1 MYLVSYSP
9 DFKYDSFVLGISFF
23 LLATTEQAITFG
35 VIQYI
40 GANICALYVIMG
52 FTNII
57 IMKVIYIFKFSR
69 IAVRNEYFISRI
81 LIFAKIIIIS
91 IICTIRLTLKD
102 YETHPGVI
110 WRHKIPLYQIKTKT
124 DAHHNVV
131 M

>member
-1 MYLVSYSP
+1 MLLKSL
-9 DFKYDSFVLGISFF
+9 SFTLF
-23 LLATTEQAITFG
+23 LATTEQAITFG

-57 IMKVIYIFKFSR
+57 VMKVIYIFKFSR

-102 YETHPGVI
+102 YETHPGLI
-110 WRHKIPLYQIKTKT
+110 WSNLIPFNQLKTKT
-124 DAHHNVV
+124 QAHHNIIT
-131 M
+131 